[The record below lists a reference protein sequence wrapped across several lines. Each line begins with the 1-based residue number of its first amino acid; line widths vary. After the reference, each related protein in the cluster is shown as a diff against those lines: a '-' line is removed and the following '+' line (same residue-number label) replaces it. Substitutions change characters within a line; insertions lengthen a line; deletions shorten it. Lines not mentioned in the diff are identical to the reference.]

1 MSSYDTPPPAP
12 WELDARNGDLSRRP
26 TQPYRPVIAIK
37 SAPEQP
43 SDRVAARA
51 RSSRFDLLT
60 TSVALVA
67 ILFTAALLIVGL
79 VRMVP
84 PC

>member
-12 WELDARNGDLSRRP
+12 WELDARNGDLSGRP
-26 TQPYRPVIAIK
+26 SQPYQPVIAIV